1 MSLGLGRFKDSRHIG
16 RSVGLGFVIQ
26 LWDTSES
33 STDFSFTAV
42 SDYALKEE
50 FTDRDGGLFI
60 SREPGCTFGMCGLY
74 HDQSFAPWTVF
85 DDTQGFFLFQ
95 FI

>member
-42 SDYALKEE
+42 SDRALEG
-50 FTDRDGGLFI
+50 RAYR
-60 SREPGCTFGMCGLY
+60 SRRWVVYIEGAWMY
-74 HDQSFAPWTVF
+74 IWDVRVVSQSIIC
-85 DDTQGFFLFQ
+85 FLDCF
-95 FI
+95 